1 MQFALASHQ
10 DFCLN
15 IEIENFVSLGATPE
29 KIMVYHNAWCLFK
42 VIQEKVEI
50 PIITHPFN
58 QTTYPKKKDE
68 QCLLY
73 LFLVLE
79 VQFPDFSALEAK
91 IIFTSL
97 RKKPD

>member
-1 MQFALASHQ
+1 M
-10 DFCLN
+10 N
-15 IEIENFVSLGATPE
+15 TEIENFVSLGAIPE
-29 KIMVYHNAWCLFK
+29 KIMVSHNAWCLFK

-79 VQFPDFSALEAK
+79 VQFPGLSALGTK

-97 RKKPD
+97 RKEPD